1 MKIDKHEV
9 ENTKYILLAQTVT
22 LIIWVPI
29 LSWNVVVSVS
39 YLGSRSILYVLLKI
53 YKYTKA
59 FIEAFFISSV

>member
-39 YLGSRSILYVLLKI
+39 YLGSLSILYVLLKI

-59 FIEAFFISSV
+59 FIDAFFDF